1 MLTSAVYAALLLV
14 AMETLPEGGF
24 AAGKDVVQVVAQQ
37 PVVDN
42 TWRDTS
48 ISQLTEGEPASL
60 DQNDPFSYLL

>member
-48 ISQLTEGEPASL
+48 ISQLTEG
-60 DQNDPFSYLL
+60 